1 MWGCTLS
8 SMSVLRQT
16 YYRLDNWVRGLS
28 RVRYAILVG
37 VVSAV
42 GVWIV
47 SLFTNSLNLFYAV
60 ALGVSNIIVFYWFNP

>member
-1 MWGCTLS
+1 
-8 SMSVLRQT
+8 MSVLRQT

>member
-1 MWGCTLS
+1 
-8 SMSVLRQT
+8 MSVLRQT

-42 GVWIV
+42 GVWII

-60 ALGVSNIIVFYWFNP
+60 ALGISNIIVFYWFNP